1 MDIGFISVMN
11 ELSQYLTD
19 STLCYYHDN
28 MLKTD
33 MNGIKATL
41 ESVTPSVDG
50 DITKFKITNNEFSIL
65 NDFNINLKNKYT
77 VTIDDIYSGIN
88 ITNHYL
94 DLGEEYIECI
104 KVPTI
109 INDGTYGDI
118 ESIALILTSA
128 THFSYG
134 KFPITW
140 KPRGACLFE
149 GLTINIE
156 ISVKNDEDRNILDE
170 NVQLLLSHLLN
181 RTSITINDS
190 GKIGYFKI
198 IGRPTVSKGTEQG
211 KDNQSTIISFNG
223 YYQINYKV

>member
-19 STLCYYHDN
+19 STFCYYHDK

-33 MNGIKATL
+33 INNITASL

-50 DITKFKITNNEFSIL
+50 DITKFKITNSEFNIL
-65 NDFNINLKNKYT
+65 NDFLINLKNKYT
-77 VTIDDIYSGIN
+77 ATINDIYSGIK
-88 ITNHYL
+88 IINHYL
-94 DLGEEYIECI
+94 DTGEEYIECI
-104 KVPTI
+104 NVPSI
-109 INDGTYGDI
+109 INDGTDSV
-118 ESIALILTSA
+118 ESMSLTLTSV

-134 KFPITW
+134 KFPVTW

-170 NVQLLLSHLLN
+170 NVHLLLSHLLN

-198 IGRPTVSKGTEQG
+198 IGRPTVSKGAEDG

>member
-1 MDIGFISVMN
+1 
-11 ELSQYLTD
+11 
-19 STLCYYHDN
+19 

-33 MNGIKATL
+33 INNITASL

-50 DITKFKITNNEFSIL
+50 DITKFKITNSEFNIL
-65 NDFNINLKNKYT
+65 NDFLINLKNKYT
-77 VTIDDIYSGIN
+77 ATINDIYSGIK
-88 ITNHYL
+88 IINHYL
-94 DLGEEYIECI
+94 DTGEEYIECI
-104 KVPTI
+104 NVPSI
-109 INDGTYGDI
+109 INDGTDSV
-118 ESIALILTSA
+118 ESMSLTLTSV

-134 KFPITW
+134 KFPVTW

-170 NVQLLLSHLLN
+170 NVHLLLSHLLN

-198 IGRPTVSKGTEQG
+198 IGRPTVSKGAEDG